1 MQCFDASLFMY
12 TTQADQPSQG
22 HTQKLESSA
31 VGSSLKGLEPKRSIK
46 KNHSNIA
53 SKKNSNL
60 FDHQKTWGYGIVE
73 FPYET
78 QLMIH
83 PRKTVRNMSEI
94 IPDCLYDPTSAENSL
109 RRSTQDDD
117 FSACK
122 STKDCEDHE
131 GSRTTSGNEAHEAP
145 KERWDFVMHPT

>member
-1 MQCFDASLFMY
+1 MY

-31 VGSSLKGLEPKRSIK
+31 VGSSLKGLEPKKSIK
-46 KNHSNIA
+46 KNHSNIT

-109 RRSTQDDD
+109 RRSTRDDD